1 MQEQQMARMP
11 SLFISH
17 GAPDLAVRPTPA
29 HEALRALARAV
40 PKPKA
45 VVIAS
50 AHWPTEVPTVATG
63 MAPETIYDFGGFDPR
78 LRTMRYPAPGAAD
91 VSRRAAALMRAAGLA
106 ASEDVDQGY
115 DHGVWTP
122 LILLFPEAD
131 VPVAQVSIQPHR
143 DPAHHLAIGRALS
156 PLREEGVMI
165 IGSGAMTHNLRAY
178 FTGPAGG
185 ASAAWAS
192 EFTSW
197 MKGRLEANDVAALV
211 DYRSRAPHAELNHP
225 EDEHLLPLYVPL
237 GATRMGEPIR
247 QIHASFDK
255 GVLAMDIY
263 AFGEGIEDLKAA

>member
-1 MQEQQMARMP
+1 MARMP

-29 HEALRALARAV
+29 HQALKALAREV

-45 VVIAS
+45 ILIAS
-50 AHWPTEVPTVATG
+50 AHWTTDTPTVATG
-63 MAPETIYDFGGFDPR
+63 IAPSTVYDFGGFDPR
-78 LRTMRYPAPGAAD
+78 LRSMRYGAPGAPE
-91 VSRRAAALMRAAGLA
+91 VSREAAVLLQRAGIA
-106 ASEDVDQGY
+106 ASEDEEQGY

-122 LILLFPEAD
+122 LILLFPQAG

-178 FTGPAGG
+178 FTGPASG
-185 ASAAWAS
+185 SSPDWVS

-197 MKGRLEANDVAALV
+197 MKGRLEANDWAALV
-211 DYRSRAPHAELNHP
+211 DYRRQAPHAELNHP

-237 GATRMGEPIR
+237 GATRPGEPVR
-247 QIHASFDK
+247 QIHASFDR

-263 AFGEGIEDLKAA
+263 AFGEGVGALQAA